1 MASSQS
7 QASMASDV
15 YVQEN
20 IDFDETEQSLIEVQ
34 TLKKHISIFEEK
46 ITKSQKI
53 FDKRNEEQD
62 KTLAQVEGAK
72 IFEQDIYELDFIHNS
87 LTDFLNNL
95 EITLHKLG
103 YLE

>member
-1 MASSQS
+1 
-7 QASMASDV
+7 
-15 YVQEN
+15 
-20 IDFDETEQSLIEVQ
+20 
-34 TLKKHISIFEEK
+34 
-46 ITKSQKI
+46 
-53 FDKRNEEQD
+53 
-62 KTLAQVEGAK
+62 VEGAK